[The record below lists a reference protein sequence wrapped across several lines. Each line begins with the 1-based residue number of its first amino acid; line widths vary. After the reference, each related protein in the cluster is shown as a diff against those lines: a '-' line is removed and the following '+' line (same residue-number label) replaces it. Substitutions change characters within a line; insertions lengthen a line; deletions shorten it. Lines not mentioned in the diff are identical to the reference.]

1 MSHEMT
7 IENKIRAAEA
17 LVRWFEAQDMSYS
30 QSVSVA
36 LVFIA
41 ECYIEAANK
50 DADEPKMRDDIV
62 GLFDSFV
69 ALLRM

>member
-17 LVRWFEAQDMSYS
+17 LGRWFGTQDMSVS

-36 LVFIA
+36 IVYVA
-41 ECYIEAANK
+41 ACYIEAANK
-50 DADEPKMRDDIV
+50 DADGTKLRDDIIGV
-62 GLFDSFV
+62 FDSFV
-69 ALLRM
+69 ALLRT